1 MLKGFKDFLLRGNV
15 VDLAVAVVI
24 GTAFAAVVSA
34 FATDFIG
41 GIIGAIGGTP
51 NFNGAGFEANDSKVI
66 IGSTITALIN
76 FVIVAAA
83 VYFFV
88 VVPVNRLMER
98 RKRGEEPEVEAPSE
112 DIVLLQEIRD
122 LLRARGGRSG
132 ARSRPARGA
141 AGYQCGGFSRV
152 RRSSSSSSS
161 GCSPQ
166 PRSVSSPVCSST
178 RRRRRRRHRGPARR
192 SRRRG

>member
-1 MLKGFKDFLLRGNV
+1 MIKGFKDFLLRGNV

-24 GTAFAAVVSA
+24 GTAFAGVVAA

-41 GIIGAIGGTP
+41 GIIGAVGGSP
-51 NFNGAGFEANDSKVI
+51 DFGRAGFEVNDSDIV
-66 IGSTITALIN
+66 IGSTVTALIN

-98 RKRGEEPEVEAPSE
+98 RKAGVEPEVSAPSE

-122 LLRARGGRSG
+122 LLRQRGG
-132 ARSRPARGA
+132 
-141 AGYQCGGFSRV
+141 QV
-152 RRSSSSSSS
+152 
-161 GCSPQ
+161 
-166 PRSVSSPVCSST
+166 
-178 RRRRRRRHRGPARR
+178 
-192 SRRRG
+192 